1 MRAMAPA
8 PGYYLLECE
17 EPLSSD
23 GEALLEIHNTFRVG
37 EIRLWKSGKRHTRPV
52 PEPIEVRFET
62 FRGYDGPPVELL
74 DLGIPLM
81 SARLAQALVAAG
93 VSNLDLYAVRLV
105 HEASGRCFDYR
116 AFNVVGLVAAAD
128 LAHSEWTSLD
138 GPPSIDGSFT
148 SLVLDE
154 AACGGRLLF
163 RLAENVNALVV
174 AASVRAHLLAAGF
187 DTLRFREPRDW
198 VQL

>member
-1 MRAMAPA
+1 MAQA

-17 EPLSSD
+17 EPLSPD

-62 FRGYDGPPVELL
+62 F
-74 DLGIPLM
+74 
-81 SARLAQALVAAG
+81 
-93 VSNLDLYAVRLV
+93 
-105 HEASGRCFDYR
+105 
-116 AFNVVGLVAAAD
+116 
-128 LAHSEWTSLD
+128 
-138 GPPSIDGSFT
+138 T

-163 RLAENVNALVV
+163 RLAESVNALAV
-174 AASVRAHLLAAGF
+174 AATVRAHLLAAGF
-187 DTLRFREPRDW
+187 DTLRFREPGDW